1 MALKNA
7 VMPVVA
13 FVLAKFAFG
22 MSDELVYACT
32 VMAALPSAQNMYQYA
47 LRYDR
52 ATVITRD
59 IVLLTTV
66 LSLPVMLVIAWL
78 LMPA

>member
-1 MALKNA
+1 M
-7 VMPVVA
+7 
-13 FVLAKFAFG
+13 F
-22 MSDELVYACT
+22 C
-32 VMAALPSAQNMYQYA
+32 A